1 MIHFILYKVRKNRN
15 CILENIIFL
24 SPWKRLIS
32 FVSRRIFNRTTYFSF
47 WVMFLVFVVG
57 HQSMLRYSS
66 NYYYNLHVF
75 FKLKV
80 SIFLVEPEYL
90 RSEMIHNK
98 IKQSNTFLSCCHTAL
113 FQCPGNIT
121 DNVVMASWRCLKQL
135 SFTTELNIICENHV
149 DL

>member
-1 MIHFILYKVRKNRN
+1 MFWKILFFFPH
-15 CILENIIFL
+15 ENVLSVLFREEFSIAPLIFL
-24 SPWKRLIS
+24 FELC
-32 FVSRRIFNRTTYFSF
+32 F
-47 WVMFLVFVVG
+47 WFL
-57 HQSMLRYSS
+57 LWAIKASS

-90 RSEMIHNK
+90 RSETIHNK